1 MQAFFLIYIF
11 MIEERVHFQE
21 GFLEDFCKRNH
32 IRKLSLFGSVL
43 RADFR
48 PDSDIDILVEFQE
61 DKTPSLLNVVRM
73 ERELSILLGRSVE
86 LSMPE
91 EFREQTRERVMKEA
105 TTQYEVRGS
114 RSPTRYFG
122 ARA

>member
-48 PDSDIDILVEFQE
+48 PDSDIDVLVEFE
-61 DKTPSLLNVVRM
+61 PGRTPSLFKIVRL
-73 ERELSILLGRSVE
+73 EQELSFVLGRKADMCLPGDLGPFIRSRV
-86 LSMPE
+86 LE
-91 EFREQTRERVMKEA
+91 EAKPRYEA
-105 TTQYEVRGS
+105 Q
-114 RSPTRYFG
+114 
-122 ARA
+122 